1 MKHLTLWLI
10 GAIFTVVLIS
20 ALSLNHTEDSKGGAS
35 PAPPMTKSPVAKN
48 RSIEQRYPPKFRPVR
63 PLEDPNAAQI
73 AAINQADLELVND
86 PNNPDELLA
95 AVQQFANMEQEEDT
109 AIEQLHNILNSIRVL
124 HNGYYPSIFDNVD
137 FTNNLLGANRRK
149 HAFINQAHPR
159 INEYGELIDK
169 YGMPY
174 DFHFHSSKDVYVR
187 SFGPDNQPYTA
198 DDVVANSRGVKQ
210 DSFDQHEMELLKFDA
225 SYFAGDAK
233 YGHLKEEYERKY
245 LGLDSEGNEK

>member
-1 MKHLTLWLI
+1 MKHVSLWI
-10 GAIFTVVLIS
+10 VGAMFTVALIS
-20 ALSLNHTEDSKGGAS
+20 MLFLNWTES
-35 PAPPMTKSPVAKN
+35 PEGEADITPSTTKSLIIQK
-48 RSIEQRYPPKFRPVR
+48 RSSEENYPTKFRPVR
-63 PLEDPNAAQI
+63 PLEDPNAVQI

-86 PNNPDELLA
+86 PNNPDDLLV
-95 AVQQFANMEQEEDT
+95 AVQHFANMEQEEDR

-124 HNGYYPSIFDNVD
+124 HNGYYPSVFDNVD

-149 HAFINQAHPR
+149 HAFINQSHPR

-198 DDVVANSRGVKQ
+198 DDIVANSRGVKQ
-210 DSFDQHEMELLKFDA
+210 DHFDQHEMELLKIDA

-245 LGLDSEGNEK
+245 LGLDYEEDEK